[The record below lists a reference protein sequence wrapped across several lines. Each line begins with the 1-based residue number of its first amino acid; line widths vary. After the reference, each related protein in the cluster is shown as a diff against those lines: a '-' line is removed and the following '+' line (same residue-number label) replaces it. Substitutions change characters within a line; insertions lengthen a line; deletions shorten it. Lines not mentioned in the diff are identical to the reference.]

1 MLSYH
6 GTGGLTSNRVS
17 ARKIHII
24 SAKATSIKPMN
35 KCVRSTKK
43 EVSYV
48 MVKPDGVQRG
58 LVGEIISRFEKKGFK
73 MVGLKMFQTP
83 KEIAEEHYKDLKDKP
98 FYNKLVRYITSG
110 PVVCIAWEGNGV
122 VASARKMIGLT
133 NPLLSDPGT
142 IRGDFA
148 IEVGRNI
155 IHGSD
160 SPDNGS
166 REAALWFG
174 EKGLLNWE
182 RGMEPWIV
190 E

>member
-1 MLSYH
+1 
-6 GTGGLTSNRVS
+6 
-17 ARKIHII
+17 
-24 SAKATSIKPMN
+24 
-35 KCVRSTKK
+35 
-43 EVSYV
+43 
-48 MVKPDGVQRG
+48 
-58 LVGEIISRFEKKGFK
+58 
-73 MVGLKMFQTP
+73 MFQTP